1 MNPLLQSYPITSTGD
16 ATKAQFVLSSEYLDV
31 RVKTVRDAGDF
42 HMEMS
47 GVHLGKTLIGY
58 NRFATKTQVNSGDV
72 EDSVFLVL
80 GMGMP
85 ATIHVDG
92 DPLVSAEKGAVL
104 SPRRRV
110 ILDLEA
116 GSETLTV
123 KAKFDAI
130 EMRFQ
135 EMMDRRPGKPIV
147 FDPSFELDNGLG
159 VQTRLL
165 LTSLVTT
172 IEQDSRVLDNPV
184 FRAGFDE
191 MLLNILMALPNNYS
205 DELTGNR
212 QRSIAP
218 TMVRKIEEFIEAH
231 ATEPV
236 TVSDLV
242 MQCECSRGALFKAFR
257 RFRGYTPMQFLA
269 ECRLRS
275 AREALQ
281 SASPADNVSSI
292 AYACGFSHPGRFSV
306 AYRQRFG
313 ESPSA
318 TLQRSSD
325 MSPRC
330 LKGGL

>member
-1 MNPLLQSYPITSTGD
+1 MNPLAGFPITSTRD
-16 ATKAQFVLSSEYLDV
+16 ADEAKSILSREFLDV
-31 RVKTVRDAGDF
+31 HVNKARESRDF

-47 GVHLGKTLIGY
+47 GVRLGQTLIGY
-58 NRFATKTQVNSGDV
+58 NRFGMKTQVDPGEVN
-72 EDSVFLVL
+72 DSLFLVL
-80 GMGMP
+80 GMGTP
-85 ATIHVDG
+85 ATIHIDG
-92 DPLVSAEKGAVL
+92 DPLVSTVKGAVL

-110 ILDLEA
+110 IFDLQA
-116 GSETLTV
+116 GSGTLTV

-130 EMRFQ
+130 EKRFQ

-147 FDPSFELDNGLG
+147 FDPSVDLDNGVG
-159 VQTRLL
+159 AQTRLL
-165 LTSLVTT
+165 LTSLVNT
-172 IEQDSRVLDNPV
+172 IEQDSTIPENPV

-218 TMVRKIEEFIEAH
+218 ALVHTIEEFIEAH

-242 MQCECSRGALFKAFR
+242 AQCGCSRGALFNAFR

-275 AREALQ
+275 AHAALQ
-281 SASPADNVSSI
+281 SSSPADTVSSI
-292 AYACGFSHPGRFSV
+292 AYACGFSHLGRFSV

-318 TLQRSSD
+318 TLLRSSD
-325 MSPRC
+325 MSPR
-330 LKGGL
+330 